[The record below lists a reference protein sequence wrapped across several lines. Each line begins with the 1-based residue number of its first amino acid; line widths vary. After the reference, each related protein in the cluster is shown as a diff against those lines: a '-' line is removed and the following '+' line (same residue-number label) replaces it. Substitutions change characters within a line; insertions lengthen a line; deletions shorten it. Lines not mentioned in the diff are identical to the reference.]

1 MSCRHKDGNNSSR
14 YICFDASSKLP
25 DLKLMFSFQKET
37 VVFIANQ
44 PRPSSK
50 VEAIC
55 GRVGKAQS
63 RLHVFRHRDV
73 DLPHC
78 LTNCN
83 MLRISGVGETGGY
96 YLLSQLANLF
106 CVWCSFDNLID
117 TEISQIC
124 CAQTQGMTA
133 SGWSERNKGNTMPQL
148 AFLEDIF
155 ARFSARKLMVLNG
168 QEGKVK
174 KVNGYN
180 PHTDRWCIRWK
191 FPL

>member
-1 MSCRHKDGNNSSR
+1 MRLSRREVDEGRSSHAAITCLLKCRVPLTWTCTWYGKMSCRHKDGNNSSH

-55 GRVGKAQS
+55 GRVGKTQS

-83 MLRISGVGETGGY
+83 MLRISGVGETGGC

-106 CVWCSFDNLID
+106 CVWCSFDNLLD
-117 TEISQIC
+117 AESSQMC
-124 CAQTQGMTA
+124 CAQTHRRQ
-133 SGWSERNKGNTMPQL
+133 
-148 AFLEDIF
+148 
-155 ARFSARKLMVLNG
+155 
-168 QEGKVK
+168 
-174 KVNGYN
+174 
-180 PHTDRWCIRWK
+180 
-191 FPL
+191 